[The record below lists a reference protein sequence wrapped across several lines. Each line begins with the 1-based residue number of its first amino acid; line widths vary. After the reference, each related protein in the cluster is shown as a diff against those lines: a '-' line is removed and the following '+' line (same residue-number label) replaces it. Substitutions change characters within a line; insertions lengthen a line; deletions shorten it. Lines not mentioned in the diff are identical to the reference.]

1 MASACKIPTEAAEDW
16 MMPVKAAPTSTPSR
30 GLVKAVIRSVN
41 SGISANGATA
51 PLISSM
57 PYMRMEKPIITRPTS
72 RRRCFLEP
80 MISRM
85 PARASRGEKFLGFRK
100 LTKKLSLSM
109 PVRDSSH
116 AVRVVPMLEPMMT
129 PMVCPSSI
137 TPEFT
142 RPTSMTV
149 MAEEDWMAMVIPAP
163 NSRLLM
169 GVEVMRLRRRS
180 NRPPA
185 IFSRLLD
192 MTYIP

>member
-1 MASACKIPTEAAEDW
+1 
-16 MMPVKAAPTSTPSR
+16 
-30 GLVKAVIRSVN
+30 
-41 SGISANGATA
+41 
-51 PLISSM
+51 
-57 PYMRMEKPIITRPTS
+57 
-72 RRRCFLEP
+72 
-80 MISRM
+80 
-85 PARASRGEKFLGFRK
+85 
-100 LTKKLSLSM
+100 M
-109 PVRDSSH
+109 PVRDSSQ

-163 NSRLLM
+163 SSRLLM

>member
-1 MASACKIPTEAAEDW
+1 
-16 MMPVKAAPTSTPSR
+16 
-30 GLVKAVIRSVN
+30 
-41 SGISANGATA
+41 
-51 PLISSM
+51 
-57 PYMRMEKPIITRPTS
+57 
-72 RRRCFLEP
+72 
-80 MISRM
+80 
-85 PARASRGEKFLGFRK
+85 
-100 LTKKLSLSM
+100 M

-116 AVRVVPMLEPMMT
+116 AVRVVPMLT

-163 NSRLLM
+163 SSRLLM

>member
-16 MMPVKAAPTSTPSR
+16 MMPVKAAPTRTPSR

-41 SGISANGATA
+41 SGISASGATA

-80 MISRM
+80 IISRM
-85 PARASRGEKFLGFRK
+85 PASASRGEKFLGFRK

-116 AVRVVPMLEPMMT
+116 AVSVVPMLDPMMT

-142 RPTSMTV
+142 RPTSITV

-163 NSRLLM
+163 SSRLLM

-192 MTYIP
+192 MTVIP

>member
-1 MASACKIPTEAAEDW
+1 M
-16 MMPVKAAPTSTPSR
+16 
-30 GLVKAVIRSVN
+30 
-41 SGISANGATA
+41 
-51 PLISSM
+51 
-57 PYMRMEKPIITRPTS
+57 
-72 RRRCFLEP
+72 
-80 MISRM
+80 
-85 PARASRGEKFLGFRK
+85 
-100 LTKKLSLSM
+100 
-109 PVRDSSH
+109 RDSSQ
-116 AVRVVPMLEPMMT
+116 AVKVVPMLEPMMT

-163 NSRLLM
+163 SSRLLM